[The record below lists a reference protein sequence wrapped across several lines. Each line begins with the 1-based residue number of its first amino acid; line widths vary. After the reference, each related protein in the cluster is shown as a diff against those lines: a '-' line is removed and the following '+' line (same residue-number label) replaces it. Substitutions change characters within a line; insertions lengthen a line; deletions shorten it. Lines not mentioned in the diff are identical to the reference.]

1 MNFEDISIAKPKK
14 YEGYYLSKVSNC
26 EIHFPKMEILSANDK
41 IIELEFL
48 NSHSEIYDFL
58 SKLDNYIM
66 NCISEKSEKW
76 FDKHIPLNGVKS
88 MFNKFI
94 KAPKTSTSGCSISI
108 GLKMQRGKLKSILVD
123 NRDNEIDISDFK
135 ENMKMENVSQLKYIY
150 FSKDTCF
157 TVWEI
162 ISAKLYKQ
170 IEKVQAF
177 GFIDDPSDIT
187 TEESDDE
194 IDTHSFF

>member
-1 MNFEDISIAKPKK
+1 
-14 YEGYYLSKVSNC
+14 
-26 EIHFPKMEILSANDK
+26 
-41 IIELEFL
+41 
-48 NSHSEIYDFL
+48 
-58 SKLDNYIM
+58 
-66 NCISEKSEKW
+66 
-76 FDKHIPLNGVKS
+76 
-88 MFNKFI
+88 
-94 KAPKTSTSGCSISI
+94 
-108 GLKMQRGKLKSILVD
+108 
-123 NRDNEIDISDFK
+123 
-135 ENMKMENVSQLKYIY
+135 MENVSQLKYIY

-170 IEKVQAF
+170 MEKVQAF